1 MMEQNVGLVDR
12 YVRIGL
18 GSLLVAAGAASMARR
33 GGLGAVLVGA
43 LGGMMLAEGVLGTC
57 PLYSLY
63 GVNTNRDGDECCCE
77 CDCHHSG
84 EPDTNDVI
92 QPYEGI

>member
-1 MMEQNVGLVDR
+1 MMEQNVGMVDR

-33 GGLGAVLVGA
+33 GGMGAALVGM
-43 LGGMMLAEGVLGTC
+43 LGGMMLAGI
-57 PLYSLY
+57 
-63 GVNTNRDGDECCCE
+63 NTNREGDDCCCE
-77 CDCHHSG
+77 CDCHHSD